1 MLAYTLAEAESEL
14 FGDTSKYVP
23 ADTQVNTLHYNLVEA
38 EVQTL
43 SDRQSDVKFEAMGML
58 HLR

>member
-1 MLAYTLAEAESEL
+1 MLADTLVETEAEL

-23 ADTQVNTLHYNLVEA
+23 ADTQVNKLYYNLVEA
-38 EVQTL
+38 EVQTI

-58 HLR
+58 HSR

>member
-1 MLAYTLAEAESEL
+1 MADTLEEAQAEL

-43 SDRQSDVKFEAMGML
+43 SDRQSDGKFEAMGML
-58 HLR
+58 HSR